1 MSAPSNNTENTVNIF
16 SYGTLQ
22 FPKVQLELLGREVT
36 SWPDSLSRFKMG
48 EITIM
53 NESVVEISSQAT
65 HQIINFTGNAS
76 DIIEGVVLSITL
88 DELAVID
95 EYETDDYK
103 REELTLNSGKT
114 AFAYVAAN
122 NSEMPDYGFE
132 IIAKSW
138 AKRRRFT
145 QLPKPVHV
153 QIPDFKLKEN
163 FYCNM
168 IVQYD
173 DGNEKEYFSRVIRN
187 HITGQW
193 TVDGMHVA
201 VKVIFP
207 EGTQ

>member
-1 MSAPSNNTENTVNIF
+1 MSESPKETEHTINVF

-22 FPKVQLELLGREVT
+22 LPKVQLELLGREVT
-36 SWPDSLSRFKMG
+36 SWPDSLSRFNMG

-53 NESVVEISSQAT
+53 DETVIEISTQST

-76 DIIEGVVLSITL
+76 DIIEGVVLSISP
-88 DELAVID
+88 DELSILD
-95 EYETDDYK
+95 KYETDEYK
-103 REELTLNSGKT
+103 REELTLNSGKK
-114 AFAYVAAN
+114 AFVYVAAN
-122 NSEMPDYGFE
+122 NSEMPDYHFE

-173 DGNEKEYFSRVIRN
+173 DGNEKEYFSRVLRN

-207 EGTQ
+207 EGSQ